1 MKILLGAGVGSFSW
15 IPAVYLFLYD
25 CVPKVATINTHK
37 FIQYTEYKYF
47 MPSIQSTYCVFAM
60 LL

>member
-25 CVPKVATINTHK
+25 CVPKVATIDTHK
-37 FIQYTEYKYF
+37 LSNIQNVIVNKLGNGI
-47 MPSIQSTYCVFAM
+47 S
-60 LL
+60 LLYV